1 MSLASLNFLFR
12 ADTAN
17 FENKLRGASRSLSGM
32 AKTAGQVG
40 SSMSKYLTLPLLGI
54 AAAGVKMAVAVDAS
68 FVKLE
73 TLVGLTTEEVDG
85 MRDSIGKLAEET
97 GRSSKE
103 LADAMFVVTS
113 SGLRGE
119 KAMSVLEMGAKAAA
133 IGLGETKDITR
144 AVTAIIQAYGKE
156 NMTAARAT
164 NALIG
169 TVKEGN
175 VAAEDLAPTL
185 GRVIGMASLLGISIE
200 EVGANIATFTR
211 IGVKAEG
218 AVVGLRGVMA
228 SLLKPTEQ
236 SREALATI
244 GMTTDGLRDKVSK
257 QGLAKTLIELVAA
270 FKGNEEGIAAVIPN
284 VRALSDVLGT
294 AGAQAEDY
302 QAILANMNKQSD
314 LVGQGFE
321 RVSKTSAF
329 KLQKAM
335 EGLKSAAKDI
345 GFALLPIVN
354 KIADAITKLGEK
366 FKSLSDEQ
374 LQTIV
379 TVGGILAVAGPLL
392 KMFSSIVLVLP
403 KIAVGFKLI
412 TAAIAANPLGL
423 VLTGLAASLV
433 VIVPKLKEWISGVKA
448 MKNMTLEVD
457 DSSKKV
463 NQTYGEIDKTVGET
477 VKSLEKLSLEQL
489 KTDLQTVD
497 DLLSGKIKPAIGE
510 LSEENKKELTTQREA
525 LLTEIELRK
534 TTNTETSASIGLY
547 EALNKK
553 IEENEK
559 LIKSANSED
568 TIIRLRSENAELQ
581 RQKELLDKLGE
592 TDYKSPM
599 TKIGGKSFAGQIVD
613 VDPETTR
620 NAEVFGWKLDAIA
633 EAEKKVSA
641 SSVDWKGVSGEFEQF
656 INKEDMAIELT
667 NTLAASIAGLGDSLA
682 QGADSWA
689 EYGKM
694 VIDSLKS
701 AIAMIIKEGVAIA
714 VKNALIEYGATG
726 PVALALAA
734 LTGGLAAGIFSTAI
748 NQIPSFA
755 EGGFIKSPQL
765 IMAGD
770 AKDGKGEWVL
780 NSSQMKNLTAQKQ
793 APILF
798 KGEFKTR
805 GRELVAVITNE
816 SAFHGRT

>member
-1 MSLASLNFLFR
+1 MATK
-12 ADTAN
+12 A
-17 FENKLRGASRSLSGM
+17 GA
-32 AKTAGQVG
+32 VG

-85 MRDSIGKLAEET
+85 MRDSIAKLAEET

-144 AVTAIIQAYGKE
+144 AVTAIIQAYGQE

-211 IGVKAEG
+211 IGVKAEE

-244 GMTTDGLRDKVSK
+244 GMTTDQLRDKVSK
-257 QGLAKTLIELVAA
+257 QGLSKTLIELVAA

-294 AGAQAEDY
+294 AGAQAGDY
-302 QAILANMNKQSD
+302 QKILEHMQEQND
-314 LVGQGFE
+314 LVGEGFE

-345 GFALLPIVN
+345 GFALLPVVN
-354 KIADAITKLGEK
+354 KIADAITRLGEK

-374 LQTIV
+374 LNTILII
-379 TVGGILAVAGPLL
+379 GGILAVAGPLL
-392 KMFSSIVLVLP
+392 KTFSSIVLVLP

-433 VIVPKLKEWISGVKA
+433 VIVPKLKDWIGSVKA
-448 MKNMTLEVD
+448 MRNMTLEVD
-457 DSSKKV
+457 DASKKV
-463 NQTYGEIDKTVGET
+463 NMTYGEIDKTAGEAKKT
-477 VKSLEKLSLEQL
+477 LDSLSLAQL
-489 KTDLQTVD
+489 ESELKTVD
-497 DLLSGKIKPAIGE
+497 DLISGKIKPAIGE
-510 LSEENKKELTTQREA
+510 LTEENKKELEIQKEA
-525 LLTEIELRK
+525 LSEEIKLRK
-534 TTNTETSASIGLY
+534 TINTETGTSVGLY
-547 EALNKK
+547 ESLNKK

-559 LIKSANSED
+559 LIKAAGSED
-568 TIIRLRSENAELQ
+568 VILKLRLENAELQ
-581 RQKELLDKLGE
+581 KKKEWLDKIGE
-592 TDYKSPM
+592 VDYKSPM
-599 TKIGGKSFAGQIVD
+599 SVVQKKVTFGKI
-613 VDPETTR
+613 ETEGLDEETVR
-620 NAEVFGWKLDAIA
+620 NAEVFGWKLDAVA
-633 EAEKKVSA
+633 KAQKEVSK
-641 SSVDWKGVSGEFEQF
+641 SSVDWKGISNEFEQF
-656 INKEDMAIELT
+656 TNQETMAIELT

-689 EYGKM
+689 EYGKN

-714 VKNALIEYGATG
+714 VKNALIAAGATG
-726 PVALALAA
+726 PISLALAA
-734 LTGGLAAGIFSTAI
+734 LSGGLAAGIFSTAI
-748 NQIPSFA
+748 NQIPSLA
-755 EGGFIKSPQL
+755 EGGFVPNPQL
-765 IMAGD
+765 IVAGD
-770 AKDGKGEWVL
+770 AKDGMGEYVF
-780 NSSQMKNLTAQKQ
+780 NTSQMKSLLSKSNAQTLKVTGT
-793 APILF
+793 L
-798 KGEFKTR
+798 KGR
-805 GRELVAVITNE
+805 GRDLYAVFQQETD
-816 SAFHGRT
+816 FQTRTGGMG